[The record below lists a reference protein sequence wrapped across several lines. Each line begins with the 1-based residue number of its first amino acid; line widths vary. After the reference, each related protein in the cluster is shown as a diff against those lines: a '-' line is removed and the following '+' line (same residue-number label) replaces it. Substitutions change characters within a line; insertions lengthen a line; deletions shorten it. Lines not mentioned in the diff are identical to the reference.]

1 MIISRKLANIN
12 GGVTNVKVHFQNI
25 LLLSNTKQR
34 NIRIRIRF
42 TQYLLNYLK
51 KTKISG
57 YCSSM
62 KTMVIFVILLVR
74 S

>member
-1 MIISRKLANIN
+1 MIISQKLANIN
-12 GGVTNVKVHFQNI
+12 GSVTNVNVHFQNI

-42 TQYLLNYLK
+42 AQYLV
-51 KTKISG
+51 KITLRKLRSQ
-57 YCSSM
+57 
-62 KTMVIFVILLVR
+62 VIVVYENNGHFCDFT